1 MEENN
6 NAWPLMDINYPST
19 AQESCSI
26 IKVVGVGGGGSNA
39 VTNMYMEGIQDV
51 TYLIINTDE
60 KALNAS
66 PVPQKLLISDDGL
79 GAGADPDLAQEYAI
93 EFEESIQAALNDG
106 TKMVFITAGMGGGT
120 GTGAA
125 PEVARIAY
133 NMGIL
138 TIGIVTIPFDFEG
151 VPKIQMAL
159 KGVSRMRQHVDALLV
174 VNNNRLP
181 QIYPDLNFF
190 NAFKKADDTLTISA
204 KSIADIINITGYIN
218 LDFKDVRRTL
228 KDSGVALIST
238 GQASGENRLSE
249 AIKNAVYSPLL
260 QDNEIS
266 HAQRLLFEVC
276 FSSANPITMSEI
288 NELNEFVRGM
298 GPDIKVI
305 WGALVDET
313 LGDDVRI
320 IVLAAG
326 FDLDSATGK
335 VTSNAFHHIPATE
348 TAKEEPVPAPAAQP
362 EAPAAQPE
370 APVVEPASTSA
381 VAATPVSQPGTVVVE
396 APANAEPQSAPAP
409 VTEAPVS
416 QPAPP
421 VVPPA
426 ATVAQPAQVDS
437 TTPTTP
443 DEPSVAATPSAPDS
457 SSTSEATTASQ
468 EAASVQSTV
477 SAPVIDHPTSDPM
490 QSIEEI
496 RKYYGE
502 EMADGMRMD
511 QIRKNYYLL
520 DNDDLTNEQLVS
532 MLERMPAYNRTIE
545 QLGELKKVS
554 AKSNEPAP
562 PPAPNNGNIF

>member
-276 FSSANPITMSEI
+276 FSSTNPITMSEI

-348 TAKEEPVPAPAAQP
+348 TDKEESVPAPAAQP
-362 EAPAAQPE
+362 EAPA
-370 APVVEPASTSA
+370 VEPASPSA

-468 EAASVQSTV
+468 EAASAQSTV

-502 EMADGMRMD
+502 EMADSMRMD